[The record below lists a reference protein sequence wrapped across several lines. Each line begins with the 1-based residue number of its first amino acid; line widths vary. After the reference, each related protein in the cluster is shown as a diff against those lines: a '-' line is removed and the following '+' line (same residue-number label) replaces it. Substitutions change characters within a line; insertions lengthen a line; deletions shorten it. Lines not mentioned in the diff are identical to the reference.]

1 MYVFCLNPLAKISL
15 FLEKVLGGKIGEAK
29 YERRRK
35 RTKCERGGGVFKN
48 LKG

>member
-1 MYVFCLNPLAKISL
+1 MYLFCLNPLAKISL

-35 RTKCERGGGVFKN
+35 EQNMRGVGFSKV
-48 LKG
+48 